1 MAAHGPLCR
10 DFYKTTFVGRTPATA
25 LPPALPPQ
33 IKTDDA
39 LPLVRYSCSPR
50 IIPVP
55 TNKVN
60 ARRYVRL
67 LHNPIATVF
76 SRNLM
81 DFCESQPLFPPFP
94 APLWPATVVWH
105 LCMVADG
112 LYWLCLACRA
122 EPPGVSPRP

>member
-1 MAAHGPLCR
+1 MHRSLLSAGIL
-10 DFYKTTFVGRTPATA
+10 
-25 LPPALPPQ
+25 LPRCPSLQ
-33 IKTDDA
+33 IKTEDA
-39 LPLVRYSCSPR
+39 LPLVRYSCSSR

-81 DFCESQPLFPPFP
+81 DFCEELP
-94 APLWPATVVWH
+94 A
-105 LCMVADG
+105 
-112 LYWLCLACRA
+112 WLRC
-122 EPPGVSPRP
+122 